1 MSSQKFK
8 FETLALI
15 LRQRPIFAS
24 RRLAFK
30 SLVSANYCCLFLALV
45 STSQC
50 ASTNHHEIGKPK
62 SSIAVSNATPV
73 PKSNN
78 DKNTA
83 SNSDGTNQDHSR
95 EPKSFKLFDP
105 RLRNCASKEESKD
118 TIKVTPFDVI
128 RGSDTQKLE
137 PVTLVAKIER
147 RRFGGLNPDL
157 KDKKVEFILDGSILG
172 QSVSDHDGIAQVK
185 TLIDPKIEPSSEQGS
200 NRSVSHCFVAR
211 HEDIQMQGGI
221 YTFRHTDPIFIVDV
235 DEVISALSEVSVPLM
250 SIENSPPVSGAVKN
264 LNIVAKGYRIVYL
277 TARDDSLA
285 NKTRSWLVAKGF
297 PDGPLKIWDWGLKNQ
312 IGISRKLQGQYKLEF
327 IANLKSKFSN
337 VKFGI
342 GNKPHDAISYA
353 QSGIKAIIIGAKD
366 PISDFPNGTQF
377 VSSWDEVP
385 KLLME

>member
-1 MSSQKFK
+1 M
-8 FETLALI
+8 
-15 LRQRPIFAS
+15 
-24 RRLAFK
+24 
-30 SLVSANYCCLFLALV
+30 ALV

-50 ASTNHHEIGKPK
+50 ASTNHHEIDKPE
-62 SSIAVSNATPV
+62 SSIAVSNAASV
-73 PKSNN
+73 PKSNKE
-78 DKNTA
+78 KNTA
-83 SNSDGTNQDHSR
+83 SNSDGAIQDHST
-95 EPKSFKLFDP
+95 EPKSFKLFEP

-118 TIKVTPFDVI
+118 SIKVTPFDVI

-147 RRFGGLNPDL
+147 RLFGGLNPDL
-157 KDKKVEFILDGSILG
+157 KDKKVEFSLDKSILG
-172 QSVSDHDGIAQVK
+172 QSVSDNDGIAKVN
-185 TLIDPKIEPSSEQGS
+185 TLIDPKGGTSADPGS
-200 NRSVSHCFVAR
+200 IHLVSHCFDAR
-211 HEDIQMQGGI
+211 LEDIQMQGGI
-221 YTFRHTDPIFIVDV
+221 YTFSQTDPIFIVDV

-327 IANLKSKFSN
+327 IASLKSKFSN